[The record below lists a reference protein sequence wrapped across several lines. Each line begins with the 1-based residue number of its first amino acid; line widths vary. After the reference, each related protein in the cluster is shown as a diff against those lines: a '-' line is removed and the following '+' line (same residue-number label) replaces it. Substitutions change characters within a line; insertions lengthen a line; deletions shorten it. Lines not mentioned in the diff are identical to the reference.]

1 MKKLAFAFGLLV
13 ASSSLMAQQ
22 HTESQSAQTN
32 RIISAGSSITELIV
46 ALGAKEQLV
55 ALDVTSKKYNQDEK
69 LPLVGYH
76 RQLSAEGLMALSPT
90 HLIGSHEMG
99 PDSTL
104 TLLKN
109 GGIDVETVP
118 SGDTEQDLFN
128 RIDKI
133 AAITGTQDNAVD
145 LKASIQSK
153 LDAMQQRDVADAPK
167 VLFAMLSK
175 GRPATIAGDKTT
187 IDVIVKLA
195 GGQNPAKSMMSSY
208 KPVSQEAMVEMQ
220 PDYLLVTKRA
230 WQALGGKEGILKEF
244 PLLAATPAG
253 SQDRIIAVNGSAI
266 IGGLGIESLV
276 LADDLFNQFHPKESQ

>member
-109 GGIDVETVP
+109 GGIDVETVQ

-153 LDAMQQRDVADAPK
+153 LDTMQQRDVADAPK

>member
-1 MKKLAFAFGLLV
+1 
-13 ASSSLMAQQ
+13 MAQQ

-230 WQALGGKEGILKEF
+230 WQALGGKEGIFKRVSIISRD
-244 PLLAATPAG
+244 PRWQPRSYYCRKWQRNYRWAG
-253 SQDRIIAVNGSAI
+253 YRE
-266 IGGLGIESLV
+266 LGTG
-276 LADDLFNQFHPKESQ
+276 

>member
-109 GGIDVETVP
+109 GGINVETVP

>member
-133 AAITGTQDNAVD
+133 AAITGTQDHAVD
-145 LKASIQSK
+145 LKASIKSK
-153 LDAMQQRDVADAPK
+153 LDAMQQRDVTDAPK

-187 IDVIVKLA
+187 IDVIVQLA
-195 GGQNPAKSMMSSY
+195 GGQNPAKNMMSSY

-230 WQALGGKEGILKEF
+230 WQALGGKEGILQEF

>member
-133 AAITGTQDNAVD
+133 AAITGTQDQAVD
-145 LKASIQSK
+145 LKASIKSK
-153 LDAMQQRDVADAPK
+153 LDAMQQRDVTDAPK

-187 IDVIVKLA
+187 IDVIVQLA
-195 GGQNPAKSMMSSY
+195 GGQNPAKNMMSSY

-230 WQALGGKEGILKEF
+230 WQALGGKEGILQEF

>member
-1 MKKLAFAFGLLV
+1 MKKLLFAFCLLTT
-13 ASSSLMAQQ
+13 SLSIMAQ
-22 HTESQSAQTN
+22 EQSPN
-32 RIISAGSSITELIV
+32 RIISAGSSITELLI
-46 ALGAKEQLV
+46 ALGAEDQLV
-55 ALDVTSKKYNQDEK
+55 ALDVTSKKYNTERQ

-99 PDSTL
+99 PESTL

-133 AAITGTQDNAVD
+133 AEITGTQNQAVA
-145 LKASIQSK
+145 LKTSLKEK
-153 LDAMQQRDVADAPK
+153 LETMQQRKVEAAPK

-175 GRPATIAGDKTT
+175 GRPATIAGDNTT
-187 IDVIVKLA
+187 IDVIVNLA
-195 GGQNPAKSMMSSY
+195 GGQNPAKSVMTSY
-208 KPVSQEAMVEMQ
+208 KPVSQEAIVEMQ
-220 PDYLLVTKRA
+220 PDYLLVTQRA
-230 WQALGGKEGILKEF
+230 WDAFGGKDGILKEF

-253 SQDRIIAVNGSAI
+253 SQDRILAVNGSAI
-266 IGGLGIESLV
+266 IGGLGIESLE
-276 LADDLFNQFHPKESQ
+276 LADSLFQQFHLTNNQ

>member
-22 HTESQSAQTN
+22 NTESQSAQTN

-46 ALGAKEQLV
+46 ALGAKDQLV

-153 LDAMQQRDVADAPK
+153 LDTMQQRDVADAPK

>member
-22 HTESQSAQTN
+22 NTESQSAQTN

-46 ALGAKEQLV
+46 ALGAKDQLV

-109 GGIDVETVP
+109 GGINVETVP

-153 LDAMQQRDVADAPK
+153 LDTMQQRDVADAPK

>member
-22 HTESQSAQTN
+22 LTESQSAQTN

-109 GGIDVETVP
+109 GGINVETVP

-153 LDAMQQRDVADAPK
+153 LDTMQQRDVADAPK

>member
-153 LDAMQQRDVADAPK
+153 LDAMQQRDVVDAPK

>member
-153 LDAMQQRDVADAPK
+153 LDTMQQRDVADAPK

>member
-195 GGQNPAKSMMSSY
+195 GGQNPAKNMMSSY

-230 WQALGGKEGILKEF
+230 WQALGGKEGILQEF

>member
-153 LDAMQQRDVADAPK
+153 LDAIQQRDVADAPK